1 MKIILLILIFI
12 NVMFADS
19 ENISM
24 MNAVKNQIQKEEY
37 ISLAINK
44 YILQT
49 ATIPKKD
56 DNSLYWDK
64 LKTNDYLGAN
74 FNTTNPITSSELK
87 VTFDSNNNAY
97 IQGII
102 EKTADYSADKNYL
115 YNFYVNNIFR
125 VNTIPPTNITKE
137 KLLIGSQIKYN
148 DIQKE
153 IVALLNKN
161 EKIKFP
167 NEQQVC
173 TANSYYYELRNSKLT
188 YKYCKSDNN
197 SFDVYQEEPIY
208 AETSSDLNYVRAN
221 IGTKAYVRNSDL
233 SWSEKYFTGYNDT
246 DGKSEWTN
254 SSTVSEPSTDLGDD
268 ENIQD
273 KILSYIPN
281 SKDLML
287 RRDGGCMLANGDIFC
302 WGNNQYKKAGVENYG
317 QLDNTLKPYF
327 VNTPVMLK
335 VQIDSTKIGNID
347 PNSIKWYNNPYRIKF
362 QKMAMNSTNVCAIS
376 PIFTN
381 SASKYGGDLYC
392 NGKITSTYYENIAT
406 ASSETS
412 ILSKNKYIA
421 DKTKGMYLT
430 QIAMVEDT
438 IAVLSDAGKIYTIG
452 KNYLGAL
459 GKDITDKF
467 IVNDTASEVTSS
479 GQIFKKIFALRDL
492 KTFGAIDSNNQFYI
506 WGERPNGTVYYKPS
520 LIGSGKKFDL
530 DAIFTNSKEFL
541 LKGLDGV
548 FYRTNNDLTVT
559 AISSSNIPSDA
570 ISASIYDHS
579 DGTTS
584 YIYINDKLELKGSD
598 TFLTC
603 KETDGTTNCDTTDSP
618 IFNASLSELN
628 TKAENGYASFANISI
643 YQLDTIKTETVD
655 TFENG
660 VSTWKLKTYS
670 DTKFSKLTHTQDPK
684 VLKATETSADTVNS
698 RVTERVDP
706 TYVLAGQTKDLVWN
720 KDYGSNYYGLNL
732 GHQSLEK
739 TYEMGSEYANDE
751 VEIEF
756 DFYEIDTWDMERF
769 QILLNDIL
777 VSEDGFIHDCH
788 DQFTETNDTGIY
800 TLSLGKHYKDDLL
813 NGKLRTCNDKSSNL
827 YGLEYSRFEDEK
839 YTYKFKG
846 KLDGNGKLKVVFRVR
861 NLDSGEYGWTTYSVG
876 QPINDE
882 SWAIDNV
889 RIKVK
894 ETSKTFVCAMTGFS
908 SSSQMY
914 CWGNVGRSIPIVN
927 TSLYD
932 VNKSGVGTMNKLFIS
947 QESDKISPMSYDDYN
962 NSGNLW
968 LKYPTYIG
976 GFDYP
981 FYFR

>member
-1 MKIILLILIFI
+1 MKIILSILIFI

-19 ENISM
+19 ENVSM
-24 MNAVKNQIQKEEY
+24 MNAIKNQIQKEEY

-64 LKTNDYLGAN
+64 LKTNDYLGSN

-97 IQGII
+97 IQGVI

-188 YKYCKSDNN
+188 YKYCKSDNS

-254 SSTVSEPSTDLGDD
+254 SSTISEPSTDLGDD

-335 VQIDSTKIGNID
+335 VQINDDSQKSIG
-347 PNSIKWYNNPYRIKF
+347 WYNNPYRIKF
-362 QKMAMNSTNVCAIS
+362 QKMAMNSTNICAVS
-376 PIFTN
+376 PIFSSSTR
-381 SASKYGGDLYC
+381 KFGGDLYC
-392 NGKITSTYYENIAT
+392 NGKITSTYYENIAI

-412 ILSKNKYIA
+412 ILSRNKYIA
-421 DKTKGMYLT
+421 DKTKGIYLT
-430 QIAMVEDT
+430 EIAMVEDT

-459 GKDITDKF
+459 GKNITDKF
-467 IVNDTASEVTSS
+467 IVNDTASEVTNT
-479 GQIFKKIFALRDL
+479 GQVFKKIFALRDL
-492 KTFGAIDSNNQFYI
+492 KTFGAIDENNQFYI
-506 WGERPNGTVYYKPS
+506 WGERPDGTVYYKPS
-520 LIGSGKKFDL
+520 LIASGKSFDG

-541 LKGLDGV
+541 LKGLSDGV

-603 KETDGTTNCDTTDSP
+603 KETNGTTNCDTTDSP
-618 IFNASLSELN
+618 IFNASLSKLN
-628 TKAENGYASFANISI
+628 TKAENGYASFANVSI
-643 YQLDTIKTETVD
+643 YQLDTIKTEKLD
-655 TFENG
+655 DFENDTSDW
-660 VSTWKLKTYS
+660 VLKSYS
-670 DTKFSKLTHTQDPK
+670 DDSFSKLISTNLSPST
-684 VLKATETSADTVNS
+684 LSATETSPNTSVSPVTV
-698 RVTERVDP
+698 RVDP
-706 TYVLAGQTKDLVWN
+706 TKILAGQTVDPTNVK
-720 KDYGSNYYGLNL
+720 KDYKGVYYGIKL
-732 GHQSLEK
+732 GYQSLEK
-739 TYEMGSEYANDE
+739 TYTFGSLYKNDE
-751 VEIEF
+751 VEIEL
-756 DFYEIDTWDMERF
+756 DFYEIDSWDMERF
-769 QILLNDIL
+769 QILLNGEL

-788 DQFTETNDTGIY
+788 TDFTETNDTGIY
-800 TLSLGKHYKDDLL
+800 TLNLGTSYASGRENCTDPNSSL
-813 NGKLRTCNDKSSNL
+813 NGSIFSKYN
-827 YGLEYSRFEDEK
+827 DEK

-846 KLDGNGKLKVVFRVR
+846 KLDSSGNLKVVFRVR
-861 NLDSGEYGWTTYSVG
+861 NGVSTDYGYSEKWGKG
-876 QPINDE
+876 QDLNDE

-889 RIKVK
+889 RVKVK

-932 VNKSGVGTMNKLFIS
+932 VSKSGVGTMNKLFIS

-962 NSGNLW
+962 NLGNLW

>member
-1 MKIILLILIFI
+1 MKIILSILIFI

-19 ENISM
+19 ENVSM
-24 MNAVKNQIQKEEY
+24 MNAIKNQIQKEEY

-97 IQGII
+97 IQGVI

-115 YNFYVNNIFR
+115 YNFYANNIFR

-161 EKIKFP
+161 EEIKFP

-188 YKYCKSDNN
+188 YKYCKSDNS

-208 AETSSDLNYVRAN
+208 AETASDLNYVRAN

-317 QLDNTLKPYF
+317 QLDSTLKPYF

-335 VQIDSTKIGNID
+335 VQINDDSQKSIG
-347 PNSIKWYNNPYRIKF
+347 WYNNPYRIKF

-376 PIFTN
+376 PIFSSST
-381 SASKYGGDLYC
+381 SKFGGDLYC
-392 NGKITSTYYENIAT
+392 NGKITSGTFENISAGF
-406 ASSETS
+406 SETS
-412 ILSKNKYIA
+412 ILSRNRYFA
-421 DKTKGMYLT
+421 DKTKNIYLKEV
-430 QIAMVEDT
+430 AMAEDT
-438 IAVLSDAGKIYTIG
+438 IAVLSDEGKIYTIG
-452 KNYLGAL
+452 RNYLGAL
-459 GKDITDKF
+459 GIESDDKF
-467 IVNDTASEVTSS
+467 IIQLTPIEVKSS
-479 GQIFKKIFALRDL
+479 GQFFKKIFALRDL

-506 WGERPNGTVYYKPS
+506 WGERPIGTVYNKPT
-520 LIGSGKKFDL
+520 LLATGKEFDE

-541 LKGLDGV
+541 LKGKDGI
-548 FYRTNNDLTVT
+548 FYRTTNDLSVNS
-559 AISSSNIPSDA
+559 ISNLDIPSSV
-570 ISASIYDHS
+570 ISASIYETS
-579 DGTTS
+579 SGTF
-584 YIYINDKLELKGSD
+584 YLYANNNMELKGSSA
-598 TFLTC
+598 FLNC
-603 KETDGTTNCDTTDSP
+603 KQTSGTNCTSSDDNNIFTT
-618 IFNASLSELN
+618 SLSELN
-628 TKAENGYASFANISI
+628 TVSDSGYANFANVSI
-643 YQLDTIKTETVD
+643 YQLDTIKTQILEDYEDGKSMGWTGSSNNTSSSTTKPVTITNIPD
-655 TFENG
+655 NG
-660 VSTWKLKTYS
+660 DKTRIAPTS
-670 DTKFSKLTHTQDPK
+670 FLGRFSMGGDNKGG
-684 VLKATETSADTVNS
+684 
-698 RVTERVDP
+698 
-706 TYVLAGQTKDLVWN
+706 YYAGPSWI
-720 KDYGSNYYGLNL
+720 
-732 GHQSLEK
+732 EK
-739 TYEMGSEYANDE
+739 TFSFGSSYANDE
-751 VEIEF
+751 VEFEF
-756 DFYEIDTWDMERF
+756 DFYEVDTWDYEKF
-769 QILLNDIL
+769 FVTLNDEKVI
-777 VSEDGFIHDCH
+777 EDMFVHDNH
-788 DQFTETNDTGIY
+788 PVHVDDNDTGQYLQPIGAKGSVY
-800 TLSLGKHYKDDLL
+800 KDGDETYHYKI
-813 NGKLRTCNDKSSNL
+813 KT
-827 YGLEYSRFEDEK
+827 
-839 YTYKFKG
+839 T
-846 KLDGNGKLKVVFRVR
+846 LDSAGNLKVRFTT
-861 NLDSGEYGWTTYSVG
+861 SGLLKGEPYYYSNAEAQG
-876 QPINDE
+876 IEDE
-882 SWAIDNV
+882 SWGIDNV
-889 RIKVK
+889 HIKVK
-894 ETSKTFVCAMTGFS
+894 ETSKTFVCAMTGLTTK
-908 SSSQMY
+908 SQMY

-932 VNKSGVGTMNKLFIS
+932 VSKSGVGTMNKLFIS
-947 QESDKISPMSYDDYN
+947 QESDKINPMSYDDYN
-962 NSGNLW
+962 NLGNLW

>member
-1 MKIILLILIFI
+1 MKIILSILIFI

-19 ENISM
+19 ENVSM
-24 MNAVKNQIQKEEY
+24 MNAIKNQIQKEEY

-97 IQGII
+97 IQGVI
-102 EKTADYSADKNYL
+102 EKTTEYSADKNYL
-115 YNFYVNNIFR
+115 YNFYANNIFR

-161 EKIKFP
+161 EEIKFP

-188 YKYCKSDNN
+188 YKYCKSDNS

-208 AETSSDLNYVRAN
+208 AETASDLNYVRAN

-335 VQIDSTKIGNID
+335 VQINDDSQKSIG
-347 PNSIKWYNNPYRIKF
+347 WYNNPYRIKF

-376 PIFTN
+376 PIFSSST
-381 SASKYGGDLYC
+381 SKFGGDLYC
-392 NGKITSTYYENIAT
+392 NGKITSGTFENISAGF
-406 ASSETS
+406 SETS
-412 ILSKNKYIA
+412 ILSRNRYFA
-421 DKTKGMYLT
+421 DKTKNIYLKEV
-430 QIAMVEDT
+430 AMVEDT
-438 IAVLSDAGKIYTIG
+438 IAVLSDEGKIYTIG
-452 KNYLGAL
+452 RNYLGAL
-459 GKDITDKF
+459 GIESDDKF
-467 IVNDTASEVTSS
+467 IIQLTPIEVKSS
-479 GQIFKKIFALRDL
+479 GQFFKKIFALRDL

-506 WGERPNGTVYYKPS
+506 WGERPTGTIYNKPT
-520 LIGSGKKFDL
+520 LLATGKEFDE

-541 LKGLDGV
+541 LKGKDGE
-548 FYRTNNDLTVT
+548 FYRTTNDLSVNS
-559 AISSSNIPSDA
+559 ISNLDIPSSA
-570 ISASIYDHS
+570 ISASIYETS
-579 DGTTS
+579 SGTL
-584 YIYINDKLELKGSD
+584 YLYANNNMELKGSSA
-598 TFLTC
+598 FLNC
-603 KETDGTTNCDTTDSP
+603 KQTSGANCISSDDNN
-618 IFNASLSELN
+618 IFTSSLNELN
-628 TKAENGYASFANISI
+628 KVADSGYANFANVSI
-643 YQLDTIKTETVD
+643 YQLDTIKTQILEDYEDGKSTGWTGSSNNYTASSPVAVTTIND
-655 TFENG
+655 NGDSTRIAPTTFLGRFSMGNG
-660 VSTWKLKTYS
+660 TGI
-670 DTKFSKLTHTQDPK
+670 
-684 VLKATETSADTVNS
+684 N
-698 RVTERVDP
+698 
-706 TYVLAGQTKDLVWN
+706 AGHS
-720 KDYGSNYYGLNL
+720 YI
-732 GHQSLEK
+732 EK
-739 TYEMGSEYANDE
+739 TFSFGSSYANDE
-751 VEIEF
+751 VEFEF
-756 DFYEIDTWDMERF
+756 DFYEVDTWDYEKF
-769 QILLNDIL
+769 FVTLNDEKVI
-777 VSEDGFIHDCH
+777 EDMFVHDNH
-788 DQFTETNDTGIY
+788 PVHVDDNDTGQYLQPIGAKGSVY
-800 TLSLGKHYKDDLL
+800 KDGDETYHYKI
-813 NGKLRTCNDKSSNL
+813 KT
-827 YGLEYSRFEDEK
+827 
-839 YTYKFKG
+839 
-846 KLDGNGKLKVVFRVR
+846 KLDSAGNLKVRFTTRG
-861 NLDSGEYGWTTYSVG
+861 LLKGEPYYYSNAEAQG
-876 QPINDE
+876 IEDE
-882 SWAIDNV
+882 SWGIDNV
-889 RIKVK
+889 HIKVK
-894 ETSKTFVCAMTGFS
+894 ETSKTFVCAMTGLTTK
-908 SSSQMY
+908 SQMY

-932 VNKSGVGTMNKLFIS
+932 VSKSGVGTMNKLFIS
-947 QESDKISPMSYDDYN
+947 KESDKVKQMSYDDYN
-962 NSGNLW
+962 NLGNLW
-968 LKYPTYIG
+968 LKYPSYIG